1 MEGRKKLKKERKTP
15 ESKLLTNDRWNRQ
28 NTKQYGFR
36 CMYKT
41 DQDIID
47 KLDSLDNKNKYI
59 KDLIRQDIQRNNQ
72 ND

>member
-1 MEGRKKLKKERKTP
+1 MKKGRKTP

-59 KDLIRQDIQRNNQ
+59 KDLIRQDIQRNSQ